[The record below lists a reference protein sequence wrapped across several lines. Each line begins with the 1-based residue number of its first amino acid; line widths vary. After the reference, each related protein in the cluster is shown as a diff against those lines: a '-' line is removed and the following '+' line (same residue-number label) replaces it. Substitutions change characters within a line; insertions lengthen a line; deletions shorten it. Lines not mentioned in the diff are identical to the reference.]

1 MTTSHIET
9 LLYVQMSLNRL
20 LRSDGIRNCVVGVID
35 IPFFVVYVSIYTN
48 GDLQVYHVIRGAC

>member
-1 MTTSHIET
+1 MTTSHMET

-35 IPFFVVYVSIYTN
+35 IPFLLLVYLLIQMRIYRYIT
-48 GDLQVYHVIRGAC
+48 